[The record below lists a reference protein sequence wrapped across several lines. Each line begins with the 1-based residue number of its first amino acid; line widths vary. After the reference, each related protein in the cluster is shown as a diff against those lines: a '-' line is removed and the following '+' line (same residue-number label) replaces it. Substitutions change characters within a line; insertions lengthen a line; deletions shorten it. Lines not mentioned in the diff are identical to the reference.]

1 MYISIIVII
10 TIIILKGG
18 LFLTTLKYSRQR
30 ECIKEHLSASCEHP
44 TADAVYLS
52 VKQEFPNISLG
63 TVYRN
68 LNLLADL
75 GEAVKITA
83 PNGGVHFDGRT
94 EPHYHFHCNTCGR
107 VIDLQLDELN
117 CINKAAGE
125 NFDGIIESH
134 SMMFYGTCG
143 NCIKKN

>member
-1 MYISIIVII
+1 M
-10 TIIILKGG
+10 
-18 LFLTTLKYSRQR
+18 TTLKYSRQR
-30 ECIKEHLSASCEHP
+30 ECIKEYLNASCEHP
-44 TADAVYLS
+44 TADVVYLS

-94 EPHYHFHCNTCGR
+94 EPHYHFHCNKCGR
-107 VIDLQLDELN
+107 VIDLHLDELN

-143 NCIKKN
+143 DCIKKN